1 MRDPEDWNNRLD
13 FNGKVGIQNLF
24 ECSFNIIYR
33 VVAQL
38 VSALVLGTRG
48 RRFELGSPY
57 ISGIAAQ
64 MVDGH
69 STVNAAHKKRNRF
82 ESCQSHFNVLK
93 K

>member
-38 VSALVLGTRG
+38 VALLIWVQWVA
-48 RRFELGSPY
+48 GSSP
-57 ISGIAAQ
+57 
-64 MVDGH
+64 VH
-69 STVNAAHKKRNRF
+69 PT
-82 ESCQSHFNVLK
+82 
-93 K
+93 